1 MDILE
6 PILIQA
12 LDNAFSL
19 GLLVAAVWWFKKRD
33 EKKDSDIAEL
43 NKEYRA
49 SMEENLNKMH
59 SAFVD
64 STTTLKTM
72 SSTFPIMLRDAVKE
86 GIKNA

>member
-33 EKKDSDIAEL
+33 EKKDADIAGL
-43 NKEYRA
+43 NKEYRD
-49 SMEENLNKMH
+49 SMERNLNK
-59 SAFVD
+59 SNEAIVNN
-64 STTTLKTM
+64 TM
-72 SSTFPIMLRDAVKE
+72 ALTAIREAL
-86 GIKNA
+86 KNA